1 MSKRNTS
8 PPFIYWI
15 FVYLLFS
22 LVGCS
27 TPRGV
32 LTSQKDSVRT
42 VITERIVY
50 RDSLVYVPV
59 PAESDNAKLEATD
72 TSRLSTSLAES
83 EAYVSD
89 GVLHHSLRNKP
100 DALIPINI
108 NLPNKVHTT
117 ERTSLSRQIVTV
129 EVERELTTW
138 QRLLLMLGQGTFV
151 VLLGIIL
158 YIILKIVRKLR

>member
-1 MSKRNTS
+1 ML
-8 PPFIYWI
+8 I
-15 FVYLLFS
+15 YLLLS

-27 TPRGV
+27 TQRMAID
-32 LTSQKDSVRT
+32 SQKDSTLT

-50 RDSLVYVPV
+50 RDSLIYVPV
-59 PAESDNAKLEATD
+59 PAETDNATLAATD

-108 NLPNKVHTT
+108 NLPNKVQTT

-151 VLLGIIL
+151 ALLGIIL